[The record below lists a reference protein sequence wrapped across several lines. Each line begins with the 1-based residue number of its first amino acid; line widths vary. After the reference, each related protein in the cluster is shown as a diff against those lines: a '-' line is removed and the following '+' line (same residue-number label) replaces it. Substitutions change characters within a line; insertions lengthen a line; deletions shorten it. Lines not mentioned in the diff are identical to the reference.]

1 MRVPGCDFWHGG
13 LCLTARNLCY
23 CVPVFSSRFKWNL
36 EPSRLA
42 EAVAAHKNSDR
53 ALLDLTESNPTRAG
67 FAYPSTEILRALT
80 SPQALIYEP
89 HSQGLLSAR
98 EVVADYYRQCGAL
111 VRPEQICLSASTSE
125 AYAWLFKLLT
135 DQGDNVLL
143 PQPGYPLFDFL
154 AALEGAEL
162 RPYELT
168 WTTAAGWRIDFDS
181 VRQAIND
188 RTRAVIVVSPNNPTG
203 SYLKPD
209 ELIRLTELCA
219 RHRLAL
225 IVDEVFADYALVP
238 EVMRAPALTADSAAL
253 TFVLNGLS
261 KTLALP
267 QMKLGWIVT
276 CGPKELRQPALA
288 RLELIADTFLSVNTP
303 VQCALPAWFRLR
315 AEMQAQILDRVRDN
329 YDWLKLAVQDSPCR
343 LLPVEAGW
351 SATVEMPR
359 FFPEEEWTLRL
370 LDEESVLVHPGY
382 FFDFHREAFLVLSLL
397 VPSSV
402 FREACGRLLALV
414 ARH

>member
-1 MRVPGCDFWHGG
+1 M
-13 LCLTARNLCY
+13 
-23 CVPVFSSRFKWNL
+23 FSSRFKWNL
-36 EPSRLA
+36 ETNRLA
-42 EAVAAHKNSDR
+42 EAVTAQKSSGR

-67 FAYPSTEILRALT
+67 FADPSTEILNALT
-80 SPQALIYEP
+80 SPQALLYEP
-89 HSQGLLSAR
+89 HPQGLLAAR
-98 EVVADYYRQCGAL
+98 EVVADYYRERGEL

-135 DQGDNVLL
+135 DAGDNVLM

-162 RPYELT
+162 RPYELD
-168 WTTAAGWRIDFDS
+168 WTPSAGWRIDFDS
-181 VRQAIND
+181 VRQTISD

-203 SYLKPD
+203 SYIKAD
-209 ELIRLTELCA
+209 EIIRLTELCA
-219 RHRLAL
+219 SHRLAL
-225 IVDEVFADYALVP
+225 IVDEVFADYALEP
-238 EVMRAPALTADSAAL
+238 DVMRAPALTAESAAL

-276 CGPKELRQPALA
+276 SGPDELRQPALE

-303 VQCALPAWFRLR
+303 VQCALPRWFRLR
-315 AEMQAQILDRVRDN
+315 ARIQAQILERVRDN
-329 YDWLKLAVQDSPCR
+329 YAWLKATVQDSPCR

-351 SATVEMPR
+351 SAPLEVPR
-359 FFPEEEWTLRL
+359 FFSEEEWTLRL

-397 VPSSV
+397 APSSV
-402 FREACGRLLALV
+402 FREAVGRLLALI

>member
-1 MRVPGCDFWHGG
+1 M
-13 LCLTARNLCY
+13 
-23 CVPVFSSRFKWNL
+23 FSSRFKWNL
-36 EPSRLA
+36 ETNRLA
-42 EAVAAHKNSDR
+42 EAVTAQKNSGR

-67 FAYPSTEILRALT
+67 FAYPTEILNALV
-80 SPQALIYEP
+80 SPQALLYEP
-89 HSQGLLSAR
+89 HPQGLLTAR
-98 EVVADYYRQCGAL
+98 EVVADYYRERGEF

-135 DQGDNVLL
+135 DEGDNVLM

-162 RPYELT
+162 RPYELA
-168 WTTAAGWRIDFDS
+168 WTTSAGWRIDFDS
-181 VRQAIND
+181 ISQAVND

-203 SYLKPD
+203 SYIKAD
-209 ELIRLTELCA
+209 EIIRLTELCA
-219 RHRLAL
+219 SHHLAL
-225 IVDEVFADYALVP
+225 IVDEVFADYALEP
-238 EVMRAPALTADSAAL
+238 ERVSAPALTADSAAL

-276 CGPKELRQPALA
+276 NGPDEWRQPALE

-303 VQCALPAWFRLR
+303 VQCALPEWFRLR
-315 AEMQAQILDRVRDN
+315 ARIQAQILERVRDN
-329 YDWLKLAVQDSPCR
+329 DAWLKSAVQESPCR

-351 SATVEMPR
+351 SAPVEVPR
-359 FFPEEEWTLRL
+359 FFSEEEWTLRL
-370 LDEESVLVHPGY
+370 LAEEGVLVHPGY

-397 VPSSV
+397 APSAD
-402 FREACGRLLALV
+402 FRAAVSRLLALV